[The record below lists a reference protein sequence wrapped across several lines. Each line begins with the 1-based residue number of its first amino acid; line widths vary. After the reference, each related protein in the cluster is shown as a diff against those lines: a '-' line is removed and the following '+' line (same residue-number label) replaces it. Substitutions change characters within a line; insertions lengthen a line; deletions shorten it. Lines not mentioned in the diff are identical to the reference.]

1 MNNLIIEVGKF
12 YKTRDGYKV
21 RIYATDVSPNNQIHG
36 AILNSCGEWV
46 IKFWPTAEG
55 KSSLYPESV
64 GDIVGEWEE

>member
-1 MNNLIIEVGKF
+1 MDNLIIEVGKF
-12 YKTRDGYKV
+12 YKTRDGMKI
-21 RIYATDVSPNNQIHG
+21 RIYAVDGHADYPIHG

-46 IKFWPTAEG
+46 ITFWPTAEG